1 MELSVLVLVV
11 SFVVLL
17 LLSVPIAIAI
27 GITTILTML
36 FTIPPEPSILTVAQ
50 QMATGINSFALL
62 AIPFFIL
69 SGLLMGR
76 GGIARRLVDFAKV
89 LVGMF
94 PGGLAYVNVLS
105 CMFFGAISGSAAA
118 ATSAIGGFMIPM
130 MNKEGYD
137 KDFNTAVTVTG
148 ATTGLL
154 IPPSNVLIVYSLASG
169 GVSIAAL
176 FIAGYLPGILVGL
189 GLIGVAAVIAVMR
202 KYRIGERSGF
212 VDGIKKLLDAIPS
225 LLLIVI
231 VIGGIIA
238 GYFTATEA
246 SAVAVLYSLLLS
258 VVFYR
263 EVKIKEL
270 PEILLKTVETT
281 AIVMLLIGTSKAMSW
296 ILSYE
301 NIPQNISAAL
311 VGFSSSKYVILLMIN
326 LILLVVGTFMD
337 MTPAILIFT
346 PIFLPVV
353 TQLGISPL
361 HFGIIM
367 VLNLCI
373 GLCTPPVGSVL
384 FLGCGIGKTTI
395 ARVTKSLLPFYA
407 VMIVA
412 LMLITYIPWIVEVLP
427 KAFGYSVN

>member
-1 MELSVLVLVV
+1 MDLSVLVLIV
-11 SFVVLL
+11 SFVLL
-17 LLSVPIAIAI
+17 LALNVPIAVSI
-27 GITTILTML
+27 GISTLLTMF
-36 FTIPPEPSILTVAQ
+36 FTIAPLPAITTVGQ

-76 GGIARRLVDFAKV
+76 GGIARRLIDFAKV
-89 LVGMF
+89 VVGMF
-94 PGGLAYVNVLS
+94 PGGLAYVNIMA
-105 CMFFGAISGSAAA
+105 CMFFGAISGSAVA
-118 ATSAIGGFMIPM
+118 ATSAIGGFMIPI
-130 MNKEGYD
+130 MNREGYD
-137 KDFNTAVTVTG
+137 KNFNTAITVTG
-148 ATTGLL
+148 STTGLL

-189 GLIGVAAVIAVMR
+189 GLIAVAAFISIR
-202 KYRIGERSGF
+202 KKYPKGERVGI
-212 VDGIKKLLDAIPS
+212 VDSIKRLLDAIPS
-225 LLLIVI
+225 LMLIVI

-258 VVFYR
+258 VVVYR

-270 PEILLKTVETT
+270 PAILLKTVETT

-301 NIPQNISAAL
+301 NIPQNVSAVLISL
-311 VGFSSSKYVILLMIN
+311 TESKILILLIIN
-326 LILLVVGTFMD
+326 LILLAVGIFMD

-346 PIFLPVV
+346 PIFLPVAI
-353 TQLGISPL
+353 QLGIDPI

-384 FLGCGIGKTTI
+384 FVGCGIARTSITSMIKPLIPLYI
-395 ARVTKSLLPFYA
+395 A
-407 VMIVA
+407 MIVA
-412 LMLITYIPWIVEVLP
+412 LMLVTYFPFISLALP
-427 KAFGYSVN
+427 RFFGY